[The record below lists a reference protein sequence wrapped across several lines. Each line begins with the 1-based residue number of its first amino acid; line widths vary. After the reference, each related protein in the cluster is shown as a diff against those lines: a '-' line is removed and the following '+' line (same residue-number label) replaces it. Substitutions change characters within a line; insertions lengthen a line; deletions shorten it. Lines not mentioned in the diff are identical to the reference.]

1 MKWRETSNG
10 HSDQTKLI
18 SPRLNNGDWDYW
30 LVIEVINWVDV
41 VGEDEAP
48 AKWHVQLSA
57 VAPGAVNDKG
67 KQSALQCYGIDPENA
82 EWDNSAFTVEILSA
96 YGISAFLWQ
105 ESGDNLRQ
113 LLITAKSE
121 ANMLG
126 AVLFGFAMDRP
137 QNAIGTT
144 GWDAISGNLLA
155 PLSK

>member
-1 MKWRETSNG
+1 VKWREMSNG

-30 LVIEVINWVDV
+30 LVIEIIDWVDV
-41 VGEDEAP
+41 AGEDEAP
-48 AKWHVQLSA
+48 VKWHVQLAA
-57 VAPGAVNDKG
+57 VAPDAINDTK
-67 KQSALQCYGIDPENA
+67 KQSALQYYGVALEDA
-82 EWDNSAFTVEILSA
+82 DWSNSLFAVEILYS
-96 YGISAFLWQ
+96 YGTSAFLWQ

-121 ANMLG
+121 ADMLG